1 MLRTM
6 RWMMVSLLAVSLV
19 GCTVG
24 HRIKRLPTKVERG
37 DQAAYYALPRTVIQV
52 SFPVSK
58 TQAQKGRGESSEGMS
73 CYDELGNEAKF
84 PLANGA
90 AEFADITSNGQ
101 PIHLWQAIGLENS
114 QPSLDETFK
123 VTSAP
128 APTISSFPEPDPD
141 QIFRVDLDSSWAKKR
156 QITLMYGPLGVLESG
171 TSFVQDRRVDLS
183 VAFLKAAAAVVQ
195 KLSFAATVS
204 DTRKHGEEL
213 DCREATDPCQRA
225 ACEVYDARRRLYE
238 LPETVLSRG
247 LDEKQAEWLAKRY
260 QDDIDRGV
268 AVFLKVTTE
277 KANLVCAIRP
287 ETGDV
292 ARPSKDGEDKD
303 SPSLEVLRF
312 KKSKGFWSGKRAK
325 CLIPSGFAH
334 EECSSSWEDHYD
346 LNISVVPRQFS
357 GTLAAAGVSEAHDP
371 TKEQGFY
378 YRVPAVAS
386 VKLTKDKD
394 VLTETQ
400 LVVAQLGFV
409 AALPRQRTYQS
420 DYQVTLDPATGALKT
435 LSANSDSID
444 PALITSS
451 GEAIA
456 GALEARA
463 EARKEEAAAKDEL
476 AILERERKILEE
488 TKKIKD
494 LREEL
499 GETEPPPQ

>member
-6 RWMMVSLLAVSLV
+6 RWTLVSLLALSLA

-24 HRIKRLPTKVERG
+24 HRITRLPERVEAG

-58 TQAQKGRGESSEGMS
+58 TQGKKGTGKSSGGGS
-73 CYDELGNEAKF
+73 CYDELGTEAKF

-90 AEFADITSNGQ
+90 AGFADITSNGR
-101 PIHLWQAIGLENS
+101 PIQLWQAVGLKEP
-114 QPSLDETFK
+114 QPSLDPTVK

-128 APTISSFPEPDPD
+128 VISSLPEPDPE
-141 QIFRVDLDSSWAKKR
+141 QVFRVDLGSSWAKKR
-156 QITLMYGPLGVLESG
+156 QIKLMYGPLGVLESG

-183 VAFLKAAAAVVQ
+183 VALLKAAVSGYTAFASEAANRP
-195 KLSFAATVS
+195 LPLAAP
-204 DTRKHGEEL
+204 EL
-213 DCREATDPCQRA
+213 DCRLQEDPCQRA
-225 ACEVYDARRRLYE
+225 ACEVYEARRRLKE
-238 LPETVLSRG
+238 LPENVLNGG
-247 LDEKQAEWLAKRY
+247 LDSKQVDWLAKRY

-268 AVFLKVTTE
+268 AIFLKVTTE
-277 KANLVCAIRP
+277 KANVVCAVRP
-287 ETGDV
+287 GTSGGGSGQQTFTV
-292 ARPSKDGEDKD
+292 LQ
-303 SPSLEVLRF
+303 LEAT
-312 KKSKGFWSGKRAK
+312 KGFWQGKDAE
-325 CLIPSGFAH
+325 CLIPHGFMTSGA
-334 EECSSSWEDHYD
+334 SLAPWVHYALD
-346 LNISVVPRQFS
+346 VSTVAGQYS
-357 GTLAAAGVSEAHDP
+357 ETLATAGVPKAHDP
-371 TKEQGFY
+371 AKEQGFY

-386 VKLTKDKD
+386 VQVKKATE

-409 AALPRQRTYQS
+409 AALPRQRTYQT

-463 EARKEEAAAKDEL
+463 EAKKEEAAAKDEL

-488 TKKIKD
+488 TKKIRD

-499 GETEPPPQ
+499 GETEPPPP

>member
-6 RWMMVSLLAVSLV
+6 RWMFVTLLALSLA

-24 HRIKRLPTKVERG
+24 HRITRLPGEIKAG
-37 DQAAYYALPRTVIQV
+37 DQAAYYALPRTVIHV

-58 TQAQKGRGESSEGMS
+58 TQAKKGTGKVSGGMS
-73 CYDELGNEAKF
+73 CYDELGKEAKF

-90 AEFADITSNGQ
+90 AGFADITSDGR
-101 PIHLWQAIGLENS
+101 PIQLWQAVGLENS
-114 QPSLDETFK
+114 QPSLDATFK
-123 VTSAP
+123 VTST
-128 APTISSFPEPDPD
+128 PTISALPEPDPD

-156 QITLMYGPLGVLESG
+156 QIKLMYGPLGVLESG

-183 VAFLKAAAAVVQ
+183 VALVKGALSVVSSGFSLSRLVAPAPARPAAE
-195 KLSFAATVS
+195 K
-204 DTRKHGEEL
+204 RL
-213 DCREATDPCQRA
+213 DCRQQPDPCQRA
-225 ACEVYDARRRLYE
+225 ACEIYEARRLLYE
-238 LPETVLSRG
+238 LPERVGTPG
-247 LDEKQAEWLAKRY
+247 LDSKQADWLAKRY
-260 QDDIDRGV
+260 RDDIDRGV
-268 AVFLKVTTE
+268 AVFIKVTTQ
-277 KANLVCAIRP
+277 KANVVCA
-287 ETGDV
+287 
-292 ARPSKDGEDKD
+292 ARPASSPD
-303 SPSLEVLRF
+303 SFEVLHF
-312 KKSKGFWSGKRAK
+312 EATKGFWQGNGAE
-325 CLIPSGFAH
+325 CLIPNGFRHSGAVP
-334 EECSSSWEDHYD
+334 SSWVQYD
-346 LNISVVPRQFS
+346 LDVSTVS
-357 GTLAAAGVSEAHDP
+357 GQYSETLTTAGVPKAHDEK
-371 TKEQGFY
+371 KEQGFY

-386 VKLTKDKD
+386 VQLREATE

-456 GALEARA
+456 GAVEARA

-499 GETEPPPQ
+499 GETEPPPP